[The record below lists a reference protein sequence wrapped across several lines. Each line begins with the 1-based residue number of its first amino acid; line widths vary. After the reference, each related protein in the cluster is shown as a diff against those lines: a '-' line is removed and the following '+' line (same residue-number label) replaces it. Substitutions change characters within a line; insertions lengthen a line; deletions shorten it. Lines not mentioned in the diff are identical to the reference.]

1 MRHGNGMR
9 RASPCPCPTAGAAG
23 ARLVLLRPPAC
34 LPVGTSFY
42 SHAHACAHACAAS
55 RGGPGCHLPAARSA
69 SRRRLKHTTALRPTL
84 FPERALLFSCPPPC
98 STPPMPFP
106 TRRRRAA
113 ASPPHTPPHRLR
125 CSTAPRIWPA
135 GVGVGLSRRPL
146 EHKAPTPPILFL
158 DRARSSPA
166 HTPRHCSA
174 VPPTGNLPAHRPP
187 VRPSHRPRN
196 L

>member
-1 MRHGNGMR
+1 MGCDVRLHVHVPLL
-9 RASPCPCPTAGAAG
+9 APPVHVSCFS
-23 ARLVLLRPPAC
+23 ARPRAC
-34 LPVGTSFY
+34 LLGPLSTLTRTPVRTPVLP
-42 SHAHACAHACAAS
+42 AAS

-69 SRRRLKHTTALRPTL
+69 SRRRLEHTTALRPTL
-84 FPERALLFSCPPPC
+84 FPERALLFSYPPPC

-135 GVGVGLSRRPL
+135 GVGMGLSRRPL

-166 HTPRHCSA
+166 HPPRHCSA
-174 VPPTGNLPAHRPP
+174 VPPTGNLPAHRPL